1 MEPMDIEDG
10 PSLDLESYITQFS
23 GNVCLQ
29 RLKFFVNE
37 SPPSPE
43 NYKLLIE
50 TAMDCK
56 NIPVYSEA
64 VEALYNTFPLDAVS
78 SNVDWITQTS
88 KYLTSKVDRL
98 EQDLNNY
105 QLSRDKENIR
115 RTHQSL
121 GDHYHDCGDL
131 SNAIKHYQKSRDY
144 GTTVYHTFD
153 FCMNIIKVSVYL
165 NHWTSVSNYIK
176 KADAVEV
183 TEALAKRKLGI
194 ATALSQFCHGQ
205 YNTAGHTL
213 SAIMC
218 DTWTNEILSPNCI
231 AIYTALCALAA
242 FDRKELHSLLIENN
256 NFKQYLEMEPTVRD
270 CMYSFYNRNYSAAF
284 AALKKLKASLKLD
297 IFLSSH
303 VDAVYDK
310 IRSRSLCQYFTPYNA
325 CDMNKMADAFNT
337 DVDALELELMK
348 LVPDLPARIDSF
360 NKILRSCESDNRAL
374 VFEDVLNLSLRYKQ
388 KTQALLVKS
397 VVLKAGLVVKAPTP
411 IDEKPSSSYVV
422 SSCD

>member
-1 MEPMDIEDG
+1 
-10 PSLDLESYITQFS
+10 
-23 GNVCLQ
+23 
-29 RLKFFVNE
+29 
-37 SPPSPE
+37 
-43 NYKLLIE
+43 
-50 TAMDCK
+50 
-56 NIPVYSEA
+56 
-64 VEALYNTFPLDAVS
+64 
-78 SNVDWITQTS
+78 
-88 KYLTSKVDRL
+88 
-98 EQDLNNY
+98 
-105 QLSRDKENIR
+105 
-115 RTHQSL
+115 
-121 GDHYHDCGDL
+121 
-131 SNAIKHYQKSRDY
+131 
-144 GTTVYHTFD
+144 
-153 FCMNIIKVSVYL
+153 VYL

-183 TEALAKRKLGI
+183 TEPLAKRKLGI
-194 ATALSQFCHGQ
+194 ATALSQFCHAQ

-213 SAIMC
+213 SAIVC

-231 AIYTALCALAA
+231 AIYTALCTLAA

-284 AALKKLKASLKLD
+284 AALKKLKHTLKLD

-310 IRSRSLCQYFTPYNA
+310 IRSRSLCQYFTPYMA

-348 LVPDLPARIDSF
+348 LVPDLPARIDSH
-360 NKILRSCESDNRAL
+360 NKVLRSCETDNRAL

-397 VVLKAGLVVKAPTP
+397 AVLKAGLVVKAVTPT
-411 IDEKPSSSYVV
+411 DEKPSSSYVV